1 MAAPISDDPEK
12 AKIAALLKQLL
23 RERGYTHQSFAE
35 VIGVS
40 PGLVSQWATNRG
52 AVPAERA
59 MEVAT
64 LLHVEPEAISP
75 SWRALKTQFFESQL
89 QRLDFEIMA
98 RTVVVLRKYLQ
109 EVGDPPD
116 FVEDPLMLEAAY
128 EVVIEFGQ
136 PVTSANV
143 IDLTTILEERVRR
156 AKNGEDQVRGAG
168 KKAGGK
174 KR

>member
-12 AKIAALLKQLL
+12 AKTAALIKQLL

-35 VIGVS
+35 AIGVS

-59 MEVAT
+59 LEVAT
-64 LLHVEPEAISP
+64 LLHVAPEAVSP
-75 SWRALKTQFFESQL
+75 SWKALKAQFQASQP
-89 QRLDFEIMA
+89 QRPDFDIMA
-98 RTVVVLRKYLQ
+98 GTVVVLRKYLQ

-116 FVEDPLMLEAAY
+116 FVEDPIMLEAAY
-128 EVVIEFGQ
+128 EVVIEFGK
-136 PVTSANV
+136 PVTGANV
-143 IDLTTILEERVRR
+143 IDLTKILEERVRR
-156 AKNGEDQVRGAG
+156 AKDGEDQVRGTG